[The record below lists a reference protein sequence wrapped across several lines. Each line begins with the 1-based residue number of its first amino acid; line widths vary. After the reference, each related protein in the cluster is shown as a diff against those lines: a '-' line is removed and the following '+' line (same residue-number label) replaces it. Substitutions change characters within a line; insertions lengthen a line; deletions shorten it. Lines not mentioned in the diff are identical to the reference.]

1 VQIFMRK
8 LVSRRR
14 KAADAANRQSN
25 TLGCF
30 LDDWEA
36 KHGELTPEELA
47 SATKE
52 LTRPPKKVGAIDS
65 TAMQDFNTAALH
77 ASPAGAAPGVDIT
90 DADRDGTSRSSSS

>member
-1 VQIFMRK
+1 MRK

-14 KAADAANRQSN
+14 KAAIAANRRSN
-25 TLGCF
+25 ALGYF

-52 LTRPPKKVGAIDS
+52 LTRPPKKVS
-65 TAMQDFNTAALH
+65 VNRQ
-77 ASPAGAAPGVDIT
+77 
-90 DADRDGTSRSSSS
+90 RSYAR